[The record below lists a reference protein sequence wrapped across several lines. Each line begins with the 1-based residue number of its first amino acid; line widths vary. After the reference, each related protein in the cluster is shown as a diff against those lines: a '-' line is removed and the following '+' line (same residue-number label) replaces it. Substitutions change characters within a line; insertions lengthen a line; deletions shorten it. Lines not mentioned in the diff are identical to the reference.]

1 MKTLLALLT
10 MIGTTA
16 FAAPAVLV
24 EDLSV
29 PGTKKEVAPES
40 EARNYD
46 EEFYSGQ
53 SSPTEVVDGTSI
65 QPISQ
70 RNKYLGTNKGYFTD
84 FVELRSKRRVGAGVL
99 GGGQLGVAGLLVD
112 LNIEDVDSALVG
124 IGGGDDHQSVYVGW
138 KRVLVGIAFTP
149 YVTAGVSHWYASH
162 GNNEKKNNQTYLM
175 PSLGLQYAVL
185 AGPNTGL
192 TAQAEVVLQMATND
206 LKPVPTG
213 ALGVLYYF

>member
-10 MIGTTA
+10 LIGSSA
-16 FAAPAVLV
+16 FAAPAVMV

-29 PGTKKEVAPES
+29 PGMKKEAAPEP
-40 EARNYD
+40 EARNFD
-46 EEFYSGQ
+46 EEFYSNEHGQ
-53 SSPTEVVDGTSI
+53 PSMGGGTSI

-70 RNKYLGTNKGYFTD
+70 RNKYLGTSKGYFND
-84 FVELRSKRRVGAGVL
+84 FVELRAKRRVGAGIL

-149 YVTAGVSHWYASH
+149 YVTAGIAHWYASH
-162 GNNEKKNNQTYLM
+162 GHNEKKNNQTYLM
-175 PSLGLQYAVL
+175 PSLGLQYAIL
-185 AGPNTGL
+185 AGPTTGL

-206 LKPVPTG
+206 LEPVPTG